1 MNSLIT
7 IREQHN
13 MTQTELARKLG
24 ISPQRYNLYEKGKR
38 NLPISIA
45 VKISQIFKISL
56 DEIFYLTIKQFV
68 KNSMPK

>member
-13 MTQTELARKLG
+13 ITQTELARKLG

-38 NLPISIA
+38 NLPVFIA
-45 VKISQIFKISL
+45 VKISKIFKISL
-56 DEIFYLTIKQFV
+56 DEIFLPV
-68 KNSMPK
+68 N

>member
-13 MTQTELARKLG
+13 ITQTELARKLG

-38 NLPISIA
+38 NLPVYIA

-56 DEIFYLTIKQFV
+56 DEIFLPI
-68 KNSMPK
+68 N

>member
-13 MTQTELARKLG
+13 MSQTELAKKLG

-38 NLPISIA
+38 NLPIHIA
-45 VKISQIFKISL
+45 VQISQIFKITL
-56 DEIFYLTIKQFV
+56 DEIFLPI
-68 KNSMPK
+68 N

>member
-13 MTQTELARKLG
+13 MSQTELAKKLG

-38 NLPISIA
+38 NLPIHIA
-45 VKISQIFKISL
+45 VQISQIFKITL
-56 DEIFYLTIKQFV
+56 DEIFLPA
-68 KNSMPK
+68 N